1 METPVKQLNPNKPLP
16 LIIEMQTAISKLQSQ
31 IKELQSDCARNREM
45 ICDLGVGFTPL
56 KSNLSAIS
64 PEEIKASLER
74 LSKQTHFDIYAPEK
88 IYAEKFC
95 GATKQNL
102 LDEDTIKEMS
112 EVYSRCP
119 QEQEKKKIGNCE
131 ALARDKDEKAE
142 AQALVQR
149 YAELLAMGADKVRN
163 EKPPLKK
170 EQGSGFRSMELSPLM
185 RIVPPAVRTAARC
198 FMRDY
203 PQVRMAAKD
212 VIAALEKMDAAMSDI
227 EWLEEDEYFLV
238 LDHFLS
244 KYAEFEPWAIYNT
257 ALALLFDKMKEKE
270 G

>member
-1 METPVKQLNPNKPLP
+1 METPVKQVNPNKPLP
-16 LIIEMQTAISKLQSQ
+16 LILEIQAAINELQNQ
-31 IKELQSDCARNREM
+31 IKELQDDCARNREM
-45 ICDLGVGFTPL
+45 IYDLGAGFTPL
-56 KSNLSAIS
+56 KSNLSAMS
-64 PEEIKASLER
+64 PEEIKASLEL

-88 IYAEKFC
+88 VYAEKIC

-102 LDEDTIKEMS
+102 LDEDTIEEMS
-112 EVYSRCP
+112 EGYGRCP
-119 QEQEKKKIGNCE
+119 QEQEKKKIENWK

-142 AQALVQR
+142 ARALVQR
-149 YAELLAMGADKVRN
+149 YAELLTMGADKVRN
-163 EKPPLKK
+163 EKTPLKK

-185 RIVPPAVRTAARC
+185 RIVPPAVHTAARC

-203 PQVRMAAKD
+203 PRVRMAAKD
-212 VIAALEKMDAAMSDI
+212 VMTALEKMDAAMSDI
-227 EWLEEDEYFLV
+227 ERLEEDEYFLV

-244 KYAEFEPWAIYNT
+244 KYAEFEPWGIYNA